1 MTGRQR
7 KGRLLLNT
15 APERIGVIGA
25 MQTEIDDLRAQMTD
39 VTVQTVAGTDFV
51 CGKWEGRRL
60 VAAVSGVGKVFSAM
74 CTQAMILTF
83 SPDLILNVGVSG
95 SLSPTLG
102 IGDIAVADSVVQHDM
117 DTTAI
122 GDPPGMLSGI
132 NRVDLPCTAR
142 YVRLLEKAADSLG
155 LHRETGVIASGDL
168 FVHSA
173 AQKNRIKDQFGAIS
187 CEMEGGSIG
196 TVCFVNGVDF
206 CVLRAI
212 SDGGNEDAPED
223 FASSLRK
230 ASLAAQNVLY
240 AFLRELPV

>member
-1 MTGRQR
+1 MT
-7 KGRLLLNT
+7 T
-15 APERIGVIGA
+15 APELIGVIGA
-25 MQTEIDDLRAQMTD
+25 MQTEVDDLRAQMTD
-39 VTVQTVAGTDFV
+39 VTVRHIAGTEFV
-51 CGKWEGRRL
+51 LGQWEGRNI
-60 VAAVSGVGKVFSAM
+60 VAAVSGIGKVFSAM
-74 CTQAMILTF
+74 WAQTMILTF
-83 SPDLILNVGVSG
+83 APDVIINVGVSG

-102 IGDIAVADSVVQHDM
+102 IGDIAVADNVVQHDM

-122 GDPPGMLSGI
+122 GDPPGLLNGI
-132 NRVDLPCTAR
+132 DRVYLPCTER
-142 YVRLLEKAADSLG
+142 YVRLLERAADALE

-173 AQKNRIKDQFGAIS
+173 SQKNRIKEQFNAIS

-223 FASSLRK
+223 YTASLRK

-240 AFLRELPV
+240 AFLRELSA